1 MKLTIWL
8 LLILCF
14 FLAGGLAFVCGKWQR
29 EKKWIKRLEEQIDL
43 FLQEGEAMAFSVEDG
58 VEAQLENAIAHL
70 EDAILLERGN
80 QKKMKEEESR
90 LIADI
95 SHQFKTPL
103 AGLKLFC
110 EMDNGPHRQKQL
122 ALIDRMNGLIYS
134 LLRLEKLRVGAYE
147 MKFAPCALN
156 GLLRGIEED
165 MRQLYLHIQISQT
178 GNAQMRCDANWMRE
192 ALSNIIKN
200 ACEHAKTSV
209 SIALEQGQ
217 GDVSISIEDDGPGVE
232 EEKLPLLFGRFSS
245 LSAKAGGGTGL
256 GLAIAK
262 AIVEKHH
269 GVIMAENAKQ
279 GLKVLLTFP
288 KLEGKL
294 SSC

>member
-1 MKLTIWL
+1 MKLAVWL
-8 LLILCF
+8 LLILCLILICVLAVF
-14 FLAGGLAFVCGKWQR
+14 FLKWW
-29 EKKWIKRLEEQIDL
+29 KWRKRIERLEEQIDL
-43 FLQEGEAMAFSVEDG
+43 FFQGGEALAFSVEDG
-58 VEAQLENAIAHL
+58 VEAQLENAIAQL

-80 QKKMKEEESR
+80 QKKMQEEESQ

-110 EMDNGPHRQKQL
+110 EMDDGPHRQKQL

-134 LLRLEKLRVGAYE
+134 LLRLEKLRVGAYA
-147 MKFAPCALN
+147 MQFASFELN
-156 GLLRGIEED
+156 DLLRGIEED
-165 MRQLYLHIQISQT
+165 MRQLYPHIQISQT

-192 ALSNIIKN
+192 VLSNIVKN
-200 ACEHAKTSV
+200 ACEHAQTSV
-209 SIALEQGQ
+209 HVVLEHRQ
-217 GDVSISIEDDGPGVE
+217 GDVSISIEDDGPGVRE
-232 EEKLPLLFGRFSS
+232 EELPLLFGRFSS
-245 LSAKAGGGTGL
+245 LSAKTGGGTGL

-262 AIVEKHH
+262 TIVEKHH

-288 KLEGKL
+288 KIEGKL